1 MQAHMTTSIRS
12 LSTGPTAGRGQASA
26 YPESSRL
33 RSYLSYQPLAGS
45 GGGAWALRR
54 HAPAM
59 PPPDEGK
66 VRRVAVS
73 AYEAG
78 MRAQGIGKVLGELI
92 DFDY

>member
-1 MQAHMTTSIRS
+1 
-12 LSTGPTAGRGQASA
+12 
-26 YPESSRL
+26 
-33 RSYLSYQPLAGS
+33 
-45 GGGAWALRR
+45 
-54 HAPAM
+54 M